1 MPGLWLLDPCPQS
14 APQFSSSCQLCA
26 PTPTLTPAPAP
37 SCSGFLHMCGHVAT
51 CTLKIGTQLALHSL
65 WLWYA
70 MCPQEDRSREETTWA
85 GQSRLS
91 VTKRMIQ
98 EESAGSGE
106 HVPLPH
112 GLLIPWED
120 TVAEGLKWRPLH

>member
-1 MPGLWLLDPCPQS
+1 MVALRSQGNWC
-14 APQFSSSCQLCA
+14 
-26 PTPTLTPAPAP
+26 TLT
-37 SCSGFLHMCGHVAT
+37 
-51 CTLKIGTQLALHSL
+51 IGTQLALHSL

-85 GQSRLS
+85 RKSRLS

-98 EESAGSGE
+98 EESAGCGE
-106 HVPLPH
+106 QVPLPH

-120 TVAEGLKWRPLH
+120 MQWQKG